1 MAITAKSLHHANIV
15 CIYSDAGFYMPDN
28 GTFASLYS
36 GADSKGARFI
46 EDPVLQTKMLVLPEA
61 KIKVT
66 LEGRR
71 LRVDDDSDKEPKDSR
86 IVRDMLAINAKLFG
100 TTAKLA
106 GFGFNYDIVYRFN
119 TVIPIQALF
128 KHFFGE
134 KALEKQI
141 LRDIG
146 IQFSLE
152 DKHRG
157 IVDTWF
163 VKVLSPLEIAVHL
176 NRHFNNRPLPK
187 ETDLVA
193 LFSDCYTR
201 DTDALIQS
209 FEENLSFE

>member
-1 MAITAKSLHHANIV
+1 MAITAKSLHHLNIV
-15 CIYSDAGFYMPDN
+15 CVYSDVGFHTPEN
-28 GTFASLYS
+28 GAFASLYS
-36 GADSKGARFI
+36 GSDAKGSRFI

-86 IVRDMLAINAKLFG
+86 VVRDLIAIQAKLFG
-100 TTAKLA
+100 TTAQLA

-134 KALEKQI
+134 KALETQT

-146 IQFSLE
+146 MQFVLE
-152 DKHRG
+152 DKKRQ

-163 VKVLSPLEIAVHL
+163 VKVVSPLELAVHL
-176 NRHFNNRPLPK
+176 NRHFNRKALPK
-187 ETDLVA
+187 ESDLVT
-193 LFSDCYTR
+193 LFSDCYTK